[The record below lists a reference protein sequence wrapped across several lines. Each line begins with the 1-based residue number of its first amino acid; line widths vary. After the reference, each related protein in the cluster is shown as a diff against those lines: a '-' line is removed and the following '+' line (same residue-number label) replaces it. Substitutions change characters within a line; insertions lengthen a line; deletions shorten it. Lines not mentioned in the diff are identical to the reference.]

1 MRVLWISTT
10 PGLYKSGNSGYN
22 GIGWIPSV
30 QSLIQKEPG
39 IELALTFLTSDIK
52 DKMQEKSGSYYY
64 PIYHK
69 PQSIFG
75 KLRTYYGGY
84 KRIDDNAFVPQ
95 IQKVISDFK
104 PDVIHLFGMEN
115 PMATILRK
123 TAIPIV
129 VHLQGLLAPYDVA
142 FFPVGLNKSSFL
154 WPFSKEEW
162 LLRNGSVYAKNSIH
176 VKGIRERM
184 LFKRVDYVMGRTDW
198 DYEVSQLLAPHS
210 RYFHVDEVIRPCFYE
225 RAGSWKVKARGKL
238 VVIST
243 ISQTIYKGLDLILKT
258 ASLLEEETDIDF
270 EWLVVG
276 VSSGSNYV
284 RFFEKNVGVKT
295 SKVRYLGVL
304 NAEQL
309 RDSLLESDVYVHPS
323 YIDNSPNSVCEA
335 QLLGMPVIAT
345 GVGGVPSLVTHKVT
359 GLLVPAN
366 APYELAYWIKHVTKE
381 KVMAGEMGR
390 KAANVAWKRHDRDV
404 IVKQLLQTYNT
415 ILNS

>member
-52 DKMQEKSGSYYY
+52 DKMQEKSGTYYY

-129 VHLQGLLAPYDVA
+129 VHLQGLLAPCDVA

-304 NAEQL
+304 NAERL

>member
-39 IELALTFLTSDIK
+39 IELALAFLTSDIK
-52 DKMQEKSGSYYY
+52 DKMQEKSGTYYY

-366 APYELAYWIKHVTKE
+366 APYELAYWIMHVTKE
-381 KVMAGEMGR
+381 KAMAGEMGR

>member
-52 DKMQEKSGSYYY
+52 DKMQEKSGTYYY

>member
-1 MRVLWISTT
+1 
-10 PGLYKSGNSGYN
+10 
-22 GIGWIPSV
+22 
-30 QSLIQKEPG
+30 
-39 IELALTFLTSDIK
+39 
-52 DKMQEKSGSYYY
+52 MQEKSGTYYY

-129 VHLQGLLAPYDVA
+129 VHLQGLLAPCDVA

-366 APYELAYWIKHVTKE
+366 APYELAYWIMHVTKE
-381 KVMAGEMGR
+381 KAMAGEMGR